1 MADGVSSG
9 CRTIGGARG
18 AVVAVGVVAIAGAG
32 RAGAIVTALLQR
44 AKFEIEG
51 IDFFVKIRG
60 ILDSMYNHF
69 NSYGNYKHW
78 TSFPEFVIGFLEKYE
93 INLTTLK
100 I

>member
-32 RAGAIVTALLQR
+32 RAGAIFTALLQR

-60 ILDSMYNHF
+60 RVVVGGGGRNGGLGSWSRDVDRHCR
-69 NSYGNYKHW
+69 
-78 TSFPEFVIGFLEKYE
+78 E
-93 INLTTLK
+93 
-100 I
+100 